1 MDRDEGRN
9 GGKKWQKEIEER
21 NGGKKWRKEMEE
33 RDGGK
38 RWRKEMEER
47 DGGKKWRKVSYE
59 YYEHLSQ
66 ANVATLNFVACQSV
80 AEGGEYP

>member
-9 GGKKWQKEIEER
+9 GGKKWRKEMEER

-33 RDGGK
+33 RNGGK

-47 DGGKKWRKVSYE
+47 DGGKF
-59 YYEHLSQ
+59 LM
-66 ANVATLNFVACQSV
+66 NVMSIYLKRTSPRSTLPLVRAIRR
-80 AEGGEYP
+80 

>member
-1 MDRDEGRN
+1 MDRDEG
-9 GGKKWQKEIEER
+9 
-21 NGGKKWRKEMEE
+21 
-33 RDGGK
+33 
-38 RWRKEMEER
+38 R